1 MFGGRSDSLLPWDPM
16 AREAPELIAT
26 TLGPAFLAQWAQEL
40 PEGSLEG
47 SAPVPAPP
55 AGAVTSPPDPDAL
68 ARARV
73 RAREAARELTAD
85 EERWN
90 AVVDRLEAAEA
101 FARGREVELR
111 SIQAEV
117 SGSPDVV
124 GAVERSL
131 DVAEGRAVAARVA
144 AGLSARR
151 LSGRTRRKA
160 AERAEAEQAAWAERL
175 QRAREEQQK
184 LLARLHGI
192 EAEVA
197 RAREAVEAL
206 RAEEWRIRQA
216 LTPKR
221 ELAMQAAERLRALEQ
236 PILAVQSPPFGYV
249 TIARRH
255 QVLGTLSLG
264 EWAIRAAGHGKAPRF
279 VLEVGWESLWLLQG
293 EWYSADSDLSAD
305 EVMTLVRG
313 DAVVDLDPRVAALV
327 WERDGGR
334 CVHCGAMGGLEI
346 EYVVPRALG
355 GGDAPSN
362 FRLLCRNC
370 ARVKAHNR

>member
-1 MFGGRSDSLLPWDPM
+1 M
-16 AREAPELIAT
+16 
-26 TLGPAFLAQWAQEL
+26 

-47 SAPVPAPP
+47 PAPP
-55 AGAVTSPPDPDAL
+55 APASEPSPPDPGAL
-68 ARARV
+68 AKARAK
-73 RAREAARELTAD
+73 AREAAQRLTAD

-101 FARGREVELR
+101 EARGREVELR

-117 SGSPDVV
+117 SGSPDIVRS
-124 GAVERSL
+124 VERNQE
-131 DVAEGRAVAARVA
+131 VAEGRATAARVA
-144 AGLSARR
+144 AGLAAGRLGAFGKRR
-151 LSGRTRRKA
+151 A
-160 AERAEAEQAAWAERL
+160 AERAERERAAWAERL
-175 QRAREEQQK
+175 ERARVEQQE
-184 LLARLHGI
+184 LLARLKGI

-197 RAREAVEAL
+197 RARRVVEL
-206 RAEEWRIRQA
+206 RDEEWKIREA

-221 ELAMQAAERLRALEQ
+221 EAAMQAADRIRALEE
-236 PILAVQSPPFGYV
+236 PSAVPSTPFGYV

-264 EWAIRAAGHGKAPRF
+264 EWAIRASGHGTAPRF
-279 VLEVGWESLWLLQG
+279 VLEQGLETLWLVNG
-293 EWYSADSDLSAD
+293 EWYSADSDLTAE

-313 DAVVDLDPRVAALV
+313 DATADLDSRVAALV

-334 CVHCGAMGGLEI
+334 CVHCGALGGLEI